1 MKKMVGRLSIFF
13 LAFMIVSVMTI
24 NVSANTATSGTRTF
38 ETIEAA
44 ESWKAQIE
52 AAYEDINNSEDEEYT
67 LFWTGPDP
75 VITGYQQEPDGE
87 PVPSGPETVVTFGPF
102 ATMEEAEAA
111 LLAEMAND
119 PSSTLHSVNF
129 SGIVSN
135 ETDTF
140 EEANSDNVEVI
151 TDDTDQGVS
160 LFTLTNPN
168 ETPETGYTF
177 TKTVQDYQQNYV
189 DVAVYG
195 YEISYST
202 QFEFDFNAQPP
213 EFDPALPL
221 EPAVPNVPLNPDT
234 PEVPDGHDSPV
245 APDNGSEGE
254 NGKPAGNN
262 SAALTGTVLT
272 ADADQTED
280 VTVIQDARPQTDD
293 TANPNT
299 LVLVLVAS
307 AMAAALLAF
316 SRRSSK
322 A

>member
-102 ATMEEAEAA
+102 ATLEEAEAA
-111 LLAEMAND
+111 LLTEMAND

-135 ETDTF
+135 DADTF

-213 EFDPALPL
+213 EF
-221 EPAVPNVPLNPDT
+221 
-234 PEVPDGHDSPV
+234 
-245 APDNGSEGE
+245 
-254 NGKPAGNN
+254 
-262 SAALTGTVLT
+262 
-272 ADADQTED
+272 
-280 VTVIQDARPQTDD
+280 
-293 TANPNT
+293 
-299 LVLVLVAS
+299 
-307 AMAAALLAF
+307 
-316 SRRSSK
+316 
-322 A
+322 